1 MTVLSSAPAAESNR
15 TWGAEPISALYLDS
29 SATCPLKPGVI
40 EAMAAVWSDAWGNP
54 SSLHSQGI
62 RAAEALERA
71 RLSVAASL
79 GAVVEDV
86 LFTSGATESVHL
98 ALLGMAARQ
107 TPGRLVISAVE
118 HPAVN
123 AAAALLEQQGWDI
136 ARWPVDGMGRVLL
149 ADMDRLLAPPTR
161 LVSVI
166 WGQSEVGTLQ
176 PIQTIGAACAREGIA
191 FHTDAT
197 QVVGQGCPDWSR
209 LPIDLLSA
217 SAHKFGGPKGIG
229 LLLARTTTHD
239 HLQPLQGGG
248 GQEQGFRAG
257 TQPVAL
263 AAGMATALKQTP
275 SWTPNDH
282 PEDTQA
288 SLPEIHACRDR
299 LLDQLLK
306 DPRLAITGDPRWRLP
321 HHISLLA
328 HTSQGHPMSGRALV
342 RELSARD
349 ISVSSGSACASG
361 KDSGSAVLA
370 AMGFS
375 AEDQRAGLRISLG
388 TWIDE
393 DDRNRI
399 ADAVSQSLGA
409 LEQSA

>member
-1 MTVLSSAPAAESNR
+1 
-15 TWGAEPISALYLDS
+15 
-29 SATCPLKPGVI
+29 
-40 EAMAAVWSDAWGNP
+40 MAAVWSDAWGNP
-54 SSLHSQGI
+54 SSLHSEGI

-71 RLSVAASL
+71 RLCVAACL
-79 GAVVEDV
+79 GSPAEDV

-107 TPGRLVISAVE
+107 RPGRLVISAVE

-123 AAAALLEQQGWDI
+123 AAAALLEQQGWDV
-136 ARWPVDGMGRVLL
+136 ARWPVDGTGRVLL
-149 ADMDRLLAPPTR
+149 ADMDRWLAPPTR

-229 LLLARTTTHD
+229 LLLARTTARQ
-239 HLQPLQGGG
+239 HLQPLLGGG

-263 AAGMATALKQTP
+263 VTGMATALKQTAR
-275 SWTPNDH
+275 WTPNDH
-282 PEDTQA
+282 PEDSLN
-288 SLPEIHACRDR
+288 SLPEIHTCRDR
-299 LLDQLLK
+299 LLELLLK
-306 DPRLAITGDPRWRLP
+306 DPRLVLTGDPRWRLP

-328 HTSQGHPMSGRALV
+328 HTSQGHPLSGRALV
-342 RELSARD
+342 RELSARN
-349 ISVSSGSACASG
+349 IAVSSGSACASG
-361 KDSGSAVLA
+361 KDRGSAVLA

-375 AEDQRAGLRISLG
+375 AEDQRAGLRISLS
-388 TWIDE
+388 TCINEE
-393 DDRNRI
+393 DRHRV
-399 ADAVSQSLGA
+399 ADAVSQSLEA
-409 LEQSA
+409 LEQST